1 MCEHILGSQLCTAKN
16 WGTFMW
22 KRFHIKNKQQQKIQS
37 ESLQSIQCQIAFWPL
52 HLKCACVM
60 SWCSPGGNFKISWQ
74 RKQQL
79 YSWSLPS
86 LAFIYLSF
94 QTAPRLDN
102 SAQDGCSIWQTLTK
116 NKLLT
121 LDGCFLL
128 TWPLAAGGVA
138 LCCSILFH
146 SAVGAHLSRTSLV
159 QSQGYTVDWLP
170 FHHNHPPF

>member
-1 MCEHILGSQLCTAKN
+1 MCEQILGSELCTVKD
-16 WGTFMW
+16 WRTFMW
-22 KRFHIKNKQQQKIQS
+22 KMFHIKNKQQQKNR
-37 ESLQSIQCQIAFWPL
+37 SLQLTQCLIVFWPL

-60 SWCSPGGNFKISWQ
+60 SWCFPGGIFKISWQ

-79 YSWSLPS
+79 YLWSLLR

-94 QTAPRLDN
+94 QTAPRLNN

-128 TWPLAAGGVA
+128 TWPLAAGRVA
-138 LCCSILFH
+138 LCCSSLFH

-159 QSQGYTVDWLP
+159 QSQGYTVGQLP